1 MNKLKIRTGV
11 ILGYLTLL
19 AVPAMG
25 DVEVEMKIKDDNQ
38 IIKVVDAEYQWMID
52 VECNQ
57 QLDAEKPTDITVSK
71 RRVQVGKT
79 IRVKQDGK
87 EQSCLVNQMAITSI
101 W

>member
-1 MNKLKIRTGV
+1 MNKLLLV
-11 ILGYLTLL
+11 AMTLL

-25 DVEVEMKIKDDNQ
+25 DVKLELKLKEDHQ

-57 QLDAEKPTDITVSK
+57 QLDLEKLTDITVSK
-71 RRVQVGKT
+71 DRVQVGKS
-79 IRVKQDGK
+79 IKVEQDGK
-87 EQSCLVNQMAITSI
+87 EQTCLVNQMAITSV

>member
-1 MNKLKIRTGV
+1 MNKLLLV
-11 ILGYLTLL
+11 AMTLL

-25 DVEVEMKIKDDNQ
+25 DVKLELKLKEDHQ

-57 QLDAEKPTDITVSK
+57 QLDVEKLTDITVSK
-71 RRVQVGKT
+71 DRVQVGKT
-79 IRVKQDGK
+79 IKVEQDGK
-87 EQSCLVNQMAITSI
+87 EQTCLVNQMAITSV

>member
-1 MNKLKIRTGV
+1 MNKLLLV
-11 ILGYLTLL
+11 AMTLL

-25 DVEVEMKIKDDNQ
+25 DVTLELRLKKDHQ

-57 QLDAEKPTDITVSK
+57 QLDVEKLTDITVSK
-71 RRVQVGKT
+71 DRVQVGKS
-79 IRVKQDGK
+79 IKVEQEGK
-87 EQSCLVNQMAITSI
+87 EQTCLVNQMAITSV

>member
-1 MNKLKIRTGV
+1 MTKLLLV
-11 ILGYLTLL
+11 VMTLF

-25 DVEVEMKIKDDNQ
+25 DVELEIKIKEDNQ
-38 IIKVVDAEYQWMID
+38 IIKVVESEYQWMID

-71 RRVQVGKT
+71 KRVRVGKT
-79 IRVKQDGK
+79 IKVKQDGK
-87 EQSCLVNQMAITSI
+87 EQSCLVNQMAITSV

>member
-1 MNKLKIRTGV
+1 MNKLLLV
-11 ILGYLTLL
+11 AMTLITF
-19 AVPAMG
+19 PAMG
-25 DVEVEMKIKDDNQ
+25 DVTLEFKLKEDHQ

-71 RRVQVGKT
+71 KRVQVGKS
-79 IRVKQDGK
+79 IKVKQDGK
-87 EQSCLVNQMAITSI
+87 EQSCLVNQMAITSV

>member
-1 MNKLKIRTGV
+1 MNKLLLV
-11 ILGYLTLL
+11 AMTLL

-25 DVEVEMKIKDDNQ
+25 DIKLELKLKEDHQ
-38 IIKVVDAEYQWMID
+38 IIKVRDSEYQWMID

-79 IRVKQDGK
+79 IKVKQDGK
-87 EQSCLVNQMAITSI
+87 EQSCLVNQMAITSV

>member
-1 MNKLKIRTGV
+1 MNKLLLV
-11 ILGYLTLL
+11 AMTLI
-19 AVPAMG
+19 AFPAMG
-25 DVEVEMKIKDDNQ
+25 DVTLELKLKEDHQ

-71 RRVQVGKT
+71 KRVQVGKS
-79 IRVKQDGK
+79 IKVKQEGK
-87 EQSCLVNQMAITSI
+87 EQTCLVNQMAITSV

>member
-1 MNKLKIRTGV
+1 MNKLLLV
-11 ILGYLTLL
+11 AMTLL

-25 DVEVEMKIKDDNQ
+25 DVKLELRLKEDHQ

-57 QLDAEKPTDITVSK
+57 QLDVEKLTDITVSK
-71 RRVQVGKT
+71 DRVQVGKS
-79 IRVKQDGK
+79 IKVEQDGK
-87 EQSCLVNQMAITSI
+87 EQTCLVNQMAITSV

>member
-1 MNKLKIRTGV
+1 MNKLLLV
-11 ILGYLTLL
+11 AMTLL

-25 DVEVEMKIKDDNQ
+25 DVKLELKLKEDHQ

-57 QLDAEKPTDITVSK
+57 QLDVEKLTDITVSK
-71 RRVQVGKT
+71 DRVQVGKS
-79 IRVKQDGK
+79 IKVKQDGK
-87 EQSCLVNQMAITSI
+87 EQTCLVNQMAITSV

>member
-1 MNKLKIRTGV
+1 MNKLLLV
-11 ILGYLTLL
+11 AMTLL

-25 DVEVEMKIKDDNQ
+25 DVEFQMKIKEDNQ
-38 IIKVVDAEYQWMID
+38 IIKVVDTEYQWMID

-79 IRVKQDGK
+79 IKVKQDGK

>member
-1 MNKLKIRTGV
+1 MNKLLLV
-11 ILGYLTLL
+11 VMTLF

-25 DVEVEMKIKDDNQ
+25 DLEFEMKIKEDNQ
-38 IIKVVDAEYQWMID
+38 VIKVVDAEYQWMLD

-79 IRVKQDGK
+79 IKVKQGGK
-87 EQSCLVNQMAITSI
+87 EQSCLVNQMAITSV

>member
-1 MNKLKIRTGV
+1 MNKLLLV
-11 ILGYLTLL
+11 AMTLL

-25 DVEVEMKIKDDNQ
+25 DVDLKMKLKEDHQ

-57 QLDAEKPTDITVSK
+57 QLDVEKLTDITVSK
-71 RRVQVGKT
+71 DRVQVGKS
-79 IRVKQDGK
+79 IKVEQDGK
-87 EQSCLVNQMAITSI
+87 EQTCLVNQMAITSV

>member
-1 MNKLKIRTGV
+1 MNKLLLV
-11 ILGYLTLL
+11 AMTLL

-25 DVEVEMKIKDDNQ
+25 DVDLKMKLKEDHQ

-57 QLDAEKPTDITVSK
+57 QLDVEKLTDITVSK
-71 RRVQVGKT
+71 DRVQVGKS
-79 IRVKQDGK
+79 IKVKQDGK
-87 EQSCLVNQMAITSI
+87 EQTCLVNQMAITSV

>member
-1 MNKLKIRTGV
+1 MNKLLLVAI
-11 ILGYLTLL
+11 TLL

-25 DVEVEMKIKDDNQ
+25 DVTLELRLKEDHQ
-38 IIKVVDAEYQWMID
+38 IIKVIDAEYQWMID

-71 RRVQVGKT
+71 KRVQVGKT
-79 IRVKQDGK
+79 IKVKQDGK
-87 EQSCLVNQMAITSI
+87 EQTCLVNQMAITSV

>member
-1 MNKLKIRTGV
+1 MNKLLLV
-11 ILGYLTLL
+11 AMTLL

-25 DVEVEMKIKDDNQ
+25 DVKLELRLKEDHQ

-57 QLDAEKPTDITVSK
+57 QLDVEKLTDITVSK
-71 RRVQVGKT
+71 DRVQVGKS
-79 IRVKQDGK
+79 IKVEQEGK
-87 EQSCLVNQMAITSI
+87 EQTCLVNQMAITSV

>member
-1 MNKLKIRTGV
+1 MNKLLLV
-11 ILGYLTLL
+11 AMTLL

-25 DVEVEMKIKDDNQ
+25 DVKLELRLKEDHQ

-57 QLDAEKPTDITVSK
+57 QLDVEKLTDITVSK
-71 RRVQVGKT
+71 DRVQVGKS
-79 IRVKQDGK
+79 IKVKQDGK
-87 EQSCLVNQMAITSI
+87 EQTCLVNQMAITSV